1 MGLGLACGRGE
12 RAAPVVAAP
21 PVVAPAPVAA
31 PGPAAAPAPESIT
44 VAAGRRIVALGDLHA
59 DLGASLA
66 ALRLCG
72 LVDGAGAWSGGD
84 TILVQTGD
92 ITDRG
97 PDGEA
102 VVALFMHLQAEA
114 PAAGGL
120 VVPLLGNHEVMN
132 LHGDWRYVSAPDI
145 ASFGGE
151 AARRAT
157 FARTGPIGA
166 WLGQRDAV
174 LQLGGVVF
182 AHGGVG
188 PAFAPRGAAGLSA
201 DVRAALWTDPGAPVL
216 GPDGPLWL
224 RDLVLLPEAE
234 ACPQLDAALA
244 AMGATRMVVGHTT
257 QASGR
262 VLPRCG
268 GRLLAID
275 TGISAHYGNKLAA
288 VELVN
293 GDARALYPAGAED
306 LPDPP
311 APAAGR

>member
-1 MGLGLACGRGE
+1 
-12 RAAPVVAAP
+12 
-21 PVVAPAPVAA
+21 
-31 PGPAAAPAPESIT
+31 
-44 VAAGRRIVALGDLHA
+44 
-59 DLGASLA
+59 
-66 ALRLCG
+66 
-72 LVDGAGAWSGGD
+72 
-84 TILVQTGD
+84 
-92 ITDRG
+92 
-97 PDGEA
+97 
-102 VVALFMHLQAEA
+102 
-114 PAAGGL
+114 
-120 VVPLLGNHEVMN
+120 
-132 LHGDWRYVSAPDI
+132 
-145 ASFGGE
+145 
-151 AARRAT
+151 
-157 FARTGPIGA
+157 
-166 WLGQRDAV
+166 V

-234 ACPQLDAALA
+234 ACPQLDAALG

-288 VELVN
+288 VELVD

-306 LPDPP
+306 LPDPQG
-311 APAAGR
+311 AAGR